1 MEIRNKNGAVTVFI
15 MLFFVTL
22 TGLIFA
28 FIQASQQT
36 AVKGATTT
44 LASLWADSILGEY
57 DRNLQDRYNLFG
69 FYGMPSDV
77 VKKVNFYAGY
87 SFDIKKYI
95 NYEGCVSSLFDYSLA
110 NVDTFK
116 EQIVEVGKL
125 VVAEKIVHKGTDI
138 EAADPEIKK
147 GIIKNQV
154 ILKELPSQG
163 SSVSVSITG
172 IIDTLKGLTSIKNGF
187 KTVGDNYLEN
197 QYLFSYFR
205 NYFTANKVG
214 KTFFQGEIEYV
225 ICGKYSDDANIASV
239 KRKIMAIREAVN
251 LAYLLKD
258 PEKSGAAMIAAELLT
273 PGPAAIATHKA
284 ILAAWALAESYNDY
298 QLLINGKHIPLI
310 KTDEI
315 WAVDLDA
322 VLDNQTNGYIDTGV
336 DRGEGYEDYLNILV
350 YSLDERIKLLRI
362 MDLVQINMKFLYY
375 QSFKLDTFN
384 GGVRFVMTINGEEY
398 AVDKK
403 YEKGSLHR

>member
-1 MEIRNKNGAVTVFI
+1 MEIKNKKGAVTVFI
-15 MLFFVTL
+15 MLLFVTL

-36 AVKGATTT
+36 AVKGGATA

-57 DRNLQDRYNLFG
+57 DQNLQERYNLFG

-87 SFDIKKYI
+87 SFNPKKYI
-95 NYEGCVSSLFDYSLA
+95 DYQGCTSSVFDYSLA
-110 NVDTFK
+110 NVDIFK
-116 EQIVEVGKL
+116 EQVVEVGKL
-125 VVAEKIVHKGTDI
+125 VVAEKIIPKETEI
-138 EAADPEIKK
+138 EVADPEIKN
-147 GIIKNQV
+147 GIIKNEV
-154 ILKELPSQG
+154 ILRELPSQG
-163 SSVSVSITG
+163 SPASVSVAGIVEALKGFTSITEG
-172 IIDTLKGLTSIKNGF
+172 IE
-187 KTVGDNYLEN
+187 TVGENYLEN
-197 QYLFSYFR
+197 QYLFCYFR
-205 NYFTANKVG
+205 DYMTGNVG

-225 ICGKYSDDANIASV
+225 ICGKHSDEGNIASV
-239 KRKIMAIREAVN
+239 KRKIVALREAMN
-251 LAYLLKD
+251 LTYLLKH

-298 QLLINGKHIPLI
+298 KLLVNGKRIPLI
-310 KTDEI
+310 KNDRT
-315 WAVDLDA
+315 WAVDLDSI
-322 VLDNQTNGYIDTGV
+322 LNNQANGYIDTGV
-336 DRGEGYEDYLNILV
+336 DKGEGYEDYLNILV
-350 YSLDERIKLLRI
+350 YTLDERIKLLRM

-375 QSFKLDTFN
+375 QSFKLDTYN
-384 GGVRFVMTINGEEY
+384 GGVRFVMTVNGGEY